1 MLTWKKDAAKTLR
14 NAHGRQDEQ
23 ADEQEK
29 RQHVRMDWL
38 SVCNFVWIL
47 SVLGP
52 DRSES
57 DCAVSRNGASFL
69 TS

>member
-1 MLTWKKDAAKTLR
+1 MLTWKKDAAKTLG
-14 NAHGRQDEQ
+14 NAQD
-23 ADEQEK
+23 ARMKKLTNK
-29 RQHVRMDWL
+29 RKAAL
-38 SVCNFVWIL
+38 ANGLAKSVYLVWIL
-47 SVLGP
+47 GVLGP